1 MREQIIRRV
10 VYIYNSKKDI
20 MANKHIRRCLTLL
33 IIREM
38 QMKTT
43 VRYYLTPTRM
53 TAIKRTENNKY
64 C

>member
-1 MREQIIRRV
+1 
-10 VYIYNSKKDI
+10 
-20 MANKHIRRCLTLL
+20 MANKHTRRCLTLL

-53 TAIKRTENNKY
+53 TTIKRTENNKY
-64 C
+64 CRGYRIRKPLCTVGGNDVK